1 MRRHG
6 DVTDAVR
13 VMRRHGDVAD
23 AVRVMCRHGDVT
35 DTVQVMLM
43 GEDAARCLFVCCTLV
58 MSASRRVSVR
68 Y

>member
-6 DVTDAVR
+6 DVTDAV
-13 VMRRHGDVAD
+13 MR
-23 AVRVMCRHGDVT
+23 RHGDVT
-35 DTVQVMLM
+35 DTVQVMLV
-43 GEDAARCLFVCCTLV
+43 GEDAACCLFVCCTLV